1 MKKINFKFV
10 LSSSFWSI
18 LAVVSFCLSIAGS
31 SVWFVYFFLFSIL
44 VIFILGILSMRNPPI
59 EKHLQQKKIK
69 SKIIIIN
76 ILTLIICFVPIYSC
90 SVYAK
95 KLDPIMGGIE
105 GGITLIIPVLLTL
118 FCITLIFFIKEVIIG
133 KIKKNSSN
141 E

>member
-1 MKKINFKFV
+1 MKKINFKFL

-18 LAVVSFCLSIAGS
+18 LAVISFCLSITGS

-44 VIFILGILSMRNPPI
+44 VIFILGILSMMNPPI

-69 SKIIIIN
+69 SKMIIIN

-105 GGITLIIPVLLTL
+105 GVIMPIISVLLTL
-118 FCITLIFFIKEVIIG
+118 FCIILIFFIKEIIIG

>member
-1 MKKINFKFV
+1 M
-10 LSSSFWSI
+10 
-18 LAVVSFCLSIAGS
+18 
-31 SVWFVYFFLFSIL
+31 
-44 VIFILGILSMRNPPI
+44 MNPPI

-69 SKIIIIN
+69 SKMIIIN

-105 GGITLIIPVLLTL
+105 GVIMPIISVLLTL
-118 FCITLIFFIKEVIIG
+118 FCIILIFFIKEIIIG